1 MKRHLGAAAAAGIVL
16 AVVGGAQAQS
26 YPEKPITIVV
36 GYSAGGFADT
46 VTRILA
52 EHMSTT
58 LGQPVVVENRPGAAS
73 NVAAL
78 MVSQADP
85 DGYTVL
91 STTTSLAI
99 NQTLYDGLQYSIDDL
114 TAIAVPVAAPEVL
127 AVHPQFPAQ
136 NLEDFLAYAGQNT
149 VTYATA
155 GVGSGSHIAAGYFFS
170 NLADVNAIH
179 VPFGGGAP
187 AVGAVLGQ
195 QVGATAITIP
205 AIVSQFD
212 DEALTCIA
220 VAAPERTPIAPQC
233 PTYSEAGYDGFVAQ
247 SWVGLFV
254 PAGTDTGVVAA
265 LGKAVNAAIA
275 DVTVAERLKA
285 LGNGIQAMEPEAAAT
300 FVADEVSS
308 WRERVQAL
316 DLRIE

>member
-1 MKRHLGAAAAAGIVL
+1 
-16 AVVGGAQAQS
+16 QAQS

-155 GVGSGSHIAAGYFFS
+155 GVGS
-170 NLADVNAIH
+170 
-179 VPFGGGAP
+179 
-187 AVGAVLGQ
+187 
-195 QVGATAITIP
+195 
-205 AIVSQFD
+205 
-212 DEALTCIA
+212 
-220 VAAPERTPIAPQC
+220 
-233 PTYSEAGYDGFVAQ
+233 
-247 SWVGLFV
+247 
-254 PAGTDTGVVAA
+254 
-265 LGKAVNAAIA
+265 
-275 DVTVAERLKA
+275 
-285 LGNGIQAMEPEAAAT
+285 
-300 FVADEVSS
+300 
-308 WRERVQAL
+308 
-316 DLRIE
+316 